1 MRENNGDHTKTTL
14 QRTLEKSHDFD
25 VKAVFLRANQM
36 TKANF
41 ATLIQACIVLVV
53 VFVIIGAITQP
64 YITVHDDGSCL
75 RTRPGASR
83 RQTLAQTRPSAA
95 STTRW
100 T

>member
-1 MRENNGDHTKTTL
+1 MPENNGDHTKTTL

-64 YITVHDDGSCL
+64 YIGLTDFEIHEHSSHLLKLPLFLWCH
-75 RTRPGASR
+75 R
-83 RQTLAQTRPSAA
+83 
-95 STTRW
+95 
-100 T
+100 